1 MWVNIATRMGVLERR
16 VPALYT
22 TTCWSNRANLNK
34 TNQENDVISLFL
46 NYLTFQS
53 FAFERT

>member
-1 MWVNIATRMGVLERR
+1 MWVNIATHMGLLERR

-22 TTCWSNRANLNK
+22 TTYWSNRANLNK